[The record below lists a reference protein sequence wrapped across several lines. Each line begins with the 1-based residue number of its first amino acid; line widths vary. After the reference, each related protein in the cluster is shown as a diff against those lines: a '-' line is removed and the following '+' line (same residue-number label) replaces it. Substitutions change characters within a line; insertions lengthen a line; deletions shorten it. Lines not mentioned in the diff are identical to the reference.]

1 VSDAVAVTTVVA
13 STLPPQVP
21 WDPYIQHYYA
31 DCDLYGRMI
40 RYGHTIEECNVGMV
54 FNMPILLE
62 PVLADKLKK
71 WVYDDAK

>member
-1 VSDAVAVTTVVA
+1 MYWDHLNV
-13 STLPPQVP
+13 LPSPAQVP

-40 RYGHTIEECNVGMV
+40 RYGHTIEECSVGMV

-62 PVLADKLKK
+62 PGLANQLKK
-71 WVYDDAK
+71 WVDGCSV